1 MNKIFDTKLGLLL
14 CGVLLGLIAI
24 VLAVTGNP
32 QNMAFC
38 IACFIRDMAGATK
51 FHQAAVVQYF
61 RPEIVGIVVGAF
73 FVSVCSK
80 EFKVTSGSSPLTRFL
95 LGICIMILALV
106 FLGCPLRMVI
116 RMSAGDL
123 NAYVGLAGFVVGN
136 LCGGA
141 FLKSNYLLTE
151 EKKEVSNI
159 SGYIF
164 PVALIALFIISIT
177 TTLFAS
183 SESGPGSMHAPVILS
198 IVVGLIFGGISQKA
212 RTCFGGSIRN
222 IFFAKDISM
231 FATIFGIFITLLIY
245 NIAVGKFNPT
255 FEGQPIAHNEHLYNF
270 LSMLGVGIAV
280 SLAGGCPL
288 RQLVLAGQGGI
299 DNVFTVLGMFFGAA
313 IAHNFS
319 LASSANGTTPGG
331 RVATYVCICIVLIL
345 GMTNIKKA
353 K

>member
-1 MNKIFDTKLGLLL
+1 MNKVFDTKFGLLF
-14 CGVLLGLIAI
+14 CGILLGGIA
-24 VLAVTGNP
+24 VALAITGNP

-73 FVSVCSK
+73 LVSLSSK

-123 NAYVGLAGFVVGN
+123 NAYVGLLGFVVGN
-136 LCGGA
+136 LCGGV
-141 FLKSNYLLTE
+141 FLKSNYQLAE
-151 EKKEVSNI
+151 AKKENAI
-159 SGYIF
+159 QGYIF
-164 PVALIALFIISIT
+164 PIALIVFFILSIT
-177 TTLFAS
+177 TNMFVR
-183 SESGPGSMHAPVILS
+183 SESGPGSLHAPVILS
-198 IVVGLIFGGISQKA
+198 IVVGLIFGAISQKA

-245 NIAVGKFNPT
+245 NVLVGKFNPS
-255 FEGQPIAHNEHLYNF
+255 FEGQPIAHNEHLYNL
-270 LSMLGVGIAV
+270 LSMFGVGVAV
-280 SLAGGCPL
+280 TLAGGCPL

-299 DNVFTVLGMFFGAA
+299 DNVLTVLGMFFGAA
-313 IAHNFS
+313 IAHNFA
-319 LASSANGTTPGG
+319 LASSANGTTAGG
-331 RVATYVCICIVLIL
+331 KIATFVCIGIVFVI
-345 GMTNIKKA
+345 GFANIKKA